1 MLLAL
6 QLQLYTLAVAVAGH
20 RSCVALAAVLP
31 TSSGQRAAAG
41 GRRICTYFN
50 TITTTEKYLL
60 APCSLSLSLSLSTL
74 LPHFS
79 GVLSSCSCLC
89 CCCVLLP
96 DYGWWNIADHISD
109 DQTCLTVT

>member
-60 APCSLSLSLSLSTL
+60 APCSLSLSLSLSLDSSASLLRSTLILL
-74 LPHFS
+74 LP
-79 GVLSSCSCLC
+79 
-89 CCCVLLP
+89 VLLLCAFAGLWMVE
-96 DYGWWNIADHISD
+96 Y
-109 DQTCLTVT
+109 C

>member
-50 TITTTEKYLL
+50 TITTTEKHLL
-60 APCSLSLSLSLSTL
+60 APCSLSLSLSLDSSASLLRSTL
-74 LPHFS
+74 ILLLP
-79 GVLSSCSCLC
+79 
-89 CCCVLLP
+89 VLLLRAFAGLWIME
-96 DYGWWNIADHISD
+96 Y
-109 DQTCLTVT
+109 C